1 MLRLPLISA
10 LSVIGVTCGM
20 LGKRVACGWIPT
32 PEERAGRGAHQKVDE
47 IPPRLS
53 KSAAPGVQARSEDTV
68 ASLLALP
75 ARELYGRLAAW
86 SLDADEAE
94 LSDFLKRYGDLGHT
108 DYEVRRLVFVHLT
121 RLDPLGAVES
131 ATDDRARYLA
141 WSAWACHDPEAA
153 LAADAEREA
162 AMTSAICR
170 VIGEFH
176 PDWLLAN
183 FDRIPERF
191 RKRAF
196 DGFRQWPLALSNPD
210 RMLERAAQWNDQELL
225 EAIFYAVAHRSLF
238 EAWRWSQEYE
248 PQHPESPGI
257 RISMTDL
264 LVEWPDSSK
273 IDDLERIAEDLPA
286 GELKRDVESRV
297 MEFLMET
304 DPEAALARA
313 RATDGVRTRAEYLAI
328 AGKAFVY
335 ADPQRALEVA
345 DELFATCP
353 GLFDMSRVEFS
364 DGTSGTPSGE
374 RLYKIHRFLTGM
386 AAKDPD
392 GLMAAY
398 LAHDPSVE
406 SIKTFKSLSN
416 MWADHAPE
424 SFVNWLENQ
433 ADPRIREPAARV
445 LVKHFSDHDFHA
457 KAFDWSLSLGDAA
470 EKTTASV
477 YRKWQRYD
485 PDAAREWLEG
495 SDLPDE
501 RKSQLRGGG
510 AR

>member
-1 MLRLPLISA
+1 MHRFYLISA
-10 LSVIGVTCGM
+10 LSVIGLTCGM
-20 LGKRVACGWIPT
+20 VGKRVACAWEPA
-32 PEERAGRGAHQKVDE
+32 PEEQTERAGLHPVDE
-47 IPPRLS
+47 TAPRLL
-53 KSAAPGVQARSEDTV
+53 KSTASTSRAQSEDTV
-68 ASLLALP
+68 ASLLSLP
-75 ARELYGRLAAW
+75 ERELYGRLAAW

-94 LSDFLKRYGDLGHT
+94 LSDFLKRYGELGHT

-353 GLFDMSRVEFS
+353 GLFDRSRVEFA
-364 DGTSGTPSGE
+364 DGTSETIGGE
-374 RLYKIHRFLTGM
+374 RLYKIWGFLQGL
-386 AAKDPD
+386 AVREPD
-392 GLMAAY
+392 GLMTAY
-398 LAHDPSVE
+398 LAHDPSME
-406 SIKTFKSLSN
+406 SIKTFRSLSN
-416 MWADHAPE
+416 MWADHAPD
-424 SFVNWLENQ
+424 SFVNWLETQ
-433 ADPRIREPAARV
+433 TDPRIREPAVRV

-457 KAFDWSLSLGDAA
+457 KAADWSLSLGDAA
-470 EKTTASV
+470 EKTTLRV
-477 YRKWQRYD
+477 FRKWKRFD
-485 PDAAREWLEG
+485 PDAAGGWLENA
-495 SDLPDE
+495 DLPDE
-501 RKSQLRGGG
+501 RKSQLREGG